1 MVAPVVASLIVT
13 ICAAGYVPGATEN
26 VGVAAAGVG
35 TGVGAGTGVGTGV
48 VGALW
53 LEQPARIRTKHGSN
67 TVAKRMVKTQDQRNL
82 RDFALT

>member
-13 ICAAGYVPGATEN
+13 ICAAVYVPAATEN

-35 TGVGAGTGVGTGV
+35 TGVGAGTGV

-53 LEQPARIRTKHGSN
+53 LEQPARIRTKHGSK
-67 TVAKRMVKTQDQRNL
+67 TVAERMFKTQDQRNL
-82 RDFALT
+82 RDFART